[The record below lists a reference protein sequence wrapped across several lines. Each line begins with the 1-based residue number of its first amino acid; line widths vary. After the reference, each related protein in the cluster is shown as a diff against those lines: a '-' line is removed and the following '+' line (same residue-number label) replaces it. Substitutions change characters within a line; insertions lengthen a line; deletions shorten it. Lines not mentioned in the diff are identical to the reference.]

1 MGMVKMEHVNIY
13 GDGREPRAALELLAG
28 LSCFDPDDAKAFVAQ
43 QSAQEEEN
51 MFEPLL
57 AQALG
62 LLKDLG
68 KAPPDAPVAPP
79 RAFTFGEVQA
89 TVEKFAAEVAERG
102 QRMAE
107 LNARIASCEQTKE
120 QLYHLTGLDA
130 TMDEI
135 FSCKFLKVRFGRL
148 PKDSYVKL
156 PYYEDGTFT
165 FRQYDFDG
173 EFYWGMYFVPAE
185 HAEAV
190 DAIFASL
197 FFERLWV
204 PDFVHGT
211 PQDAIAKLISEQ
223 QQLSAER
230 DALSKMEDVATP
242 AELELLCQMALWL
255 HYEAQVFSMRHL
267 SLIHI

>member
-120 QLYHLTGLDA
+120 QLYHLCLLYTSLRAGRGGAAHADDSQQGRISPRRPEFHMRTG
-130 TMDEI
+130 
-135 FSCKFLKVRFGRL
+135 G
-148 PKDSYVKL
+148 
-156 PYYEDGTFT
+156 G
-165 FRQYDFDG
+165 G
-173 EFYWGMYFVPAE
+173 
-185 HAEAV
+185 
-190 DAIFASL
+190 
-197 FFERLWV
+197 
-204 PDFVHGT
+204 
-211 PQDAIAKLISEQ
+211 
-223 QQLSAER
+223 
-230 DALSKMEDVATP
+230 
-242 AELELLCQMALWL
+242 
-255 HYEAQVFSMRHL
+255 
-267 SLIHI
+267 

>member
-107 LNARIASCEQTKE
+107 LNARIAS
-120 QLYHLTGLDA
+120 
-130 TMDEI
+130 
-135 FSCKFLKVRFGRL
+135 
-148 PKDSYVKL
+148 
-156 PYYEDGTFT
+156 
-165 FRQYDFDG
+165 
-173 EFYWGMYFVPAE
+173 
-185 HAEAV
+185 
-190 DAIFASL
+190 
-197 FFERLWV
+197 
-204 PDFVHGT
+204 
-211 PQDAIAKLISEQ
+211 
-223 QQLSAER
+223 
-230 DALSKMEDVATP
+230 
-242 AELELLCQMALWL
+242 
-255 HYEAQVFSMRHL
+255 
-267 SLIHI
+267 